1 MTYLMKHP
9 SPVGLL
15 YLASDGDAITGLWIE
30 GQTYFAS
37 TLEPSTVERPD
48 VPVFQQASNWLDT
61 YFNGEIPP
69 ALPPLAPRGSAFRQA
84 VWRLLLEIPWGQTTT
99 YGALAQKLRE
109 QGLSASAQAVGGA
122 VGHNPISILIPCHR
136 VVGSGGSL
144 TGYAGGLAAKQYLL
158 KLEGADMKKLSVPKA
173 R

>member
-48 VPVFQQASNWLDT
+48 VPVFRQASNWLDT

-69 ALPPLAPRGSAFRQA
+69 ALPPLAPCGSAFRQA
-84 VWRLLLEIPWGQTTT
+84 VWRLLLEIPRGQTTT